1 MYRLKHFTAVNGGNR
16 GTERLARVHT
26 QDIPLS
32 PAILCYAERLMG
44 QAVTIES
51 VKTSSL
57 KGGYV
62 TKAVYRHRLKVRALD
77 GTPGEISVV
86 AKPCAAAEVH
96 IMRHLLAVQH
106 ASALPALIIATV
118 SDDAPGQGTSWFV
131 SPFYEGQV
139 LTFADP
145 LPDEVIRSL
154 AQVHAAL
161 AEVRDVAWTWTFN
174 AEHMRRTLEH
184 AIEAVSEAALFRHT
198 TPDHAE
204 WHARLQH
211 LRRSRL
217 LFEVSDALEKTLTHG
232 DMHPG
237 NIMLQAGGYPV
248 ILDWGNV
255 CLAPPPLDLANII
268 RMDSPLWAVY
278 LDAYRRA
285 GGKIDEAALRTGYY
299 WARAATGLQYLPWIA
314 THLPTAPAMIA
325 QVLEAEETLRKLYR
339 T

>member
-1 MYRLKHFTAVNGGNR
+1 V
-16 GTERLARVHT
+16 ET
-26 QDIPLS
+26 QAIPLS
-32 PAILCYAERLMG
+32 PDILRYAERIIG

-51 VKTSSL
+51 VETSSL

-77 GTPGEISVV
+77 GTPGEISVI

-96 IMRHLLAVQH
+96 IMRHLSDVQH
-106 ASALPALIIATV
+106 ASALPALVTATV
-118 SDDAPGQGTSWFV
+118 SDEAKGQGTSWFV

-145 LPDEVIRSL
+145 MPSEVIRSL
-154 AQVHAAL
+154 AHVHAAL
-161 AEVRDVAWTWTFN
+161 AQVQDVTWTWTFN
-174 AEHMRRTLEH
+174 ADHMCSTLEH
-184 AIEAVSEAALFRHT
+184 AIEAVSEATLFRHT
-198 TPDHAE
+198 TPDHAD
-204 WHARLQH
+204 WHARLKH
-211 LRRSRL
+211 LRRSRI
-217 LFEVSDALEKTLTHG
+217 LFEVSDALAKTLTHG

-237 NIMLQAGGYPV
+237 NIILQAGGYPV

-278 LDAYRRA
+278 LDSYRRA
-285 GGKIDEAALRTGYY
+285 GGKIDEASLRTGYY

-314 THLPTAPAMIA
+314 AHLPTAPAMIA
-325 QVLEAEETLRKLYR
+325 QVLEAEETLRRLSVA
-339 T
+339 

>member
-1 MYRLKHFTAVNGGNR
+1 VD
-16 GTERLARVHT
+16 T
-26 QDIPLS
+26 QDISLS
-32 PAILCYAERLMG
+32 PDILRYAERLIG

-51 VKTSSL
+51 VETSAL

-106 ASALPALIIATV
+106 ASALPALISAMV
-118 SDDAPGQGTSWFV
+118 SDDVQGHGTSWLV
-131 SPFYEGQV
+131 APFYEGQV

-145 LPDEVIRSL
+145 IPDEVIRSL
-154 AQVHAAL
+154 AHVHAVL

-174 AEHMRRTLEH
+174 ADHMRRTLEH
-184 AIEAVSEAALFRHT
+184 AIEAVSEAVLFRHT
-198 TPDHAE
+198 TPDHAD
-204 WHARLQH
+204 WHTRLKN
-211 LRRSRL
+211 LRHSRV
-217 LFEVSDALEKTLTHG
+217 LFKVSDALEKTLTHG

-237 NIMLQAGGYPV
+237 NIIRQSEGQPV

-268 RMDSPLWAVY
+268 RIDSPLWAVY
-278 LDAYRRA
+278 LDTYRGA
-285 GGKIDEAALRTGYY
+285 GGKIDEASLRTGYY

-314 THLPTAPAMIA
+314 AHLPTAPAMIA
-325 QVLEAEETLRKLYR
+325 QVLEAEETLRRLSVA
-339 T
+339 